1 MELPFLHWLRE
12 NIPPAP
18 NVALGIGDDAALLN
32 QQSSQQTVVTSD
44 MLMDGTDF
52 ILQDCGAAAAGRKA
66 LAVNLSDLAAMGA
79 KPVAAF
85 VSIAVSKRFGEE
97 AALTVAKQLFAG
109 LLPLAAE
116 FECAIAGGD
125 TNSWNGPLVIS
136 VTAIGEVPVGRAWLR
151 SGAQPGDAILV
162 TGTFGGSIK
171 WKHLDFTPRVR
182 EALRLQSLATE
193 VHAAI
198 DVSDGLSLDLSRI
211 CAASGCGARVE
222 LERIPLSLEAV
233 EYCKNEDDFAA
244 ATEHGLSDG
253 EDFELILAVP
263 PHEAERLLRDQPL
276 DIPLT
281 QIGWFTAEPG
291 LTQQL
296 PSGEVLPLQPRG
308 YEH

>member
-1 MELPFLHWLRE
+1 MEIPFLHWLRE
-12 NIPPAP
+12 KIPPSP
-18 NVALGIGDDAALLN
+18 HISLGIGDDAALLA
-32 QQSSQQTVVTSD
+32 QRTGQQTVVTTD
-44 MLMDGTDF
+44 MLMEGTDF
-52 ILQDCGAAAAGRKA
+52 ILQECGAAAAGRKA

-85 VSIAVSKRFGEE
+85 VSIAVSKRFGED

-151 SGAQPGDAILV
+151 SGARAGDAILV
-162 TGTFGGSIK
+162 SGKFGGSILGR
-171 WKHLDFTPRVR
+171 HLTCVPRVR
-182 EALRLQSLATE
+182 EAQQLQQMNAE

-211 CAASGCGARVE
+211 CAASGCGARIE
-222 LERIPLSLEAV
+222 LTAIPVSEAAM
-233 EYCKNEDDFAA
+233 ELAAQDDAIK
-244 ATEHGLSDG
+244 TPIEHALSDG

-263 PHEAERLLRDQPL
+263 PHEAERLLREQPL
-276 DIPLT
+276 GTQLT
-281 QIGWFTAEPG
+281 QIGWFTPEPG

-296 PSGEVLPLQPRG
+296 PNGEVLPLQPRG